1 MFIYAFYVTNQV
13 FSACSNNVSCYTNYK
28 KEIKLCKQ
36 ETVIKQKTI
45 TLFFSCPFRFQW
57 FLFNRLSFLLVFS
70 VNYGKQ
76 RNIPIK
82 AILFLFETSA
92 NIKIFL
98 ILRSLRFYSQIYIIR
113 KKNFNFIIIS
123 FVWDVCKTNSAYFLW
138 L

>member
-1 MFIYAFYVTNQV
+1 
-13 FSACSNNVSCYTNYK
+13 
-28 KEIKLCKQ
+28 
-36 ETVIKQKTI
+36 
-45 TLFFSCPFRFQW
+45 
-57 FLFNRLSFLLVFS
+57 

-113 KKNFNFIIIS
+113 KKNFNFIIMS
-123 FVWDVCKTNSAYFLW
+123 FV
-138 L
+138 